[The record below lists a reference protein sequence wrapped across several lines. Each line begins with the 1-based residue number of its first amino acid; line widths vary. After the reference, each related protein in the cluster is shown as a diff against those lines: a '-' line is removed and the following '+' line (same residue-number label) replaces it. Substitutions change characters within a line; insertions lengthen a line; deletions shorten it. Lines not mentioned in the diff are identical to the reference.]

1 MAAPIEAKDAIIQ
14 FYKGAAFYEF
24 YCGQSFNIT
33 FDKTTKSTKTIGDG
47 NWKRQRADENGYE
60 FTLDGLVQTQ
70 TVGNPDVFD
79 LLNHFMQDLDIK
91 FRMVF
96 TDVSNSNIKVIDGY
110 ALPINV
116 NLSAGVGGFA
126 KGSVTLVGNGKP
138 DIADSFTGCSLTMIA
153 ATITAYTGEGAV
165 TGAIQINYTAPAGTF
180 RIDFTLDGGGRLSI
194 LTPAVTPASGVY
206 PINENWTGSH
216 TLVLIPICTNGED
229 SSITTTV
236 NFTR

>member
-1 MAAPIEAKDAIIQ
+1 MAAPIQAKDAIVQ

-24 YCGQSFNIT
+24 YCTQDFSLDFS
-33 FDKTTKSTKTIGDG
+33 KETKSTKTIGDG
-47 NWKRQRADENGYE
+47 NWNRQRADTNG
-60 FTLDGLVQTQ
+60 LQISLSGLVQTQ

-79 LLNHFMQDLDIK
+79 VLDYFMQDIDIQFK
-91 FRMVF
+91 IVF
-96 TDVSNSNIKVIDGY
+96 TDTSNSNVKVIDGY

-116 NLSAGVGGFA
+116 NLSAGVGGYA
-126 KGSVTLVGNGKP
+126 KGSMTLVCNGKP
-138 DIADSFTGCSLTMIA
+138 NVADSFTGCSLTMIA
-153 ATITAYTGEGAV
+153 ATVTAYTGEGAV

-194 LTPAVTPASGVY
+194 LTPAITPSSGVY

-229 SSITTTV
+229 STILTTV
-236 NFTR
+236 NFTI